1 MEQRI
6 RLDDITRGLRPEVY
20 TAENLGFLRS
30 CENARVHPI
39 GGLIPPVLPEQFTD
53 DASLTDAA
61 PNGLNYKT
69 DWPLPKFLDHRTK
82 LFLYGIDNTTSKVS
96 MYEVDLSTGAASAIQ
111 TKSWADY
118 MARASSYATAD
129 FEPGSTPCVLDFYS
143 TVMVLNG
150 NGMAFRTGVGNNE
163 WFTTNGVTIKAGCNY
178 KDSRAIF
185 GGFNPADCY
194 ALADWPTYLSSLK
207 SSALPSEILA
217 TSTGGFDKNW
227 VWWSSIGG
235 GDMHYFLDTDLLKYT
250 TKLATPDT
258 GFDDNYP
265 YLHWLWLRREMGAR
279 PMPWHGWVRQVR
291 PMGDLV
297 VVYGDNG
304 VSVMLPVSNP
314 YPTFGLQDTP
324 EDFPTGNGMV
334 SEFTDNPACRDAVA
348 GDDNKHV
355 FVGRDYNLWRLDRSA
370 SGAKATKLGFAERV
384 ADLGSNV
391 RIDYN
396 PTEGEFYI
404 HSAAGGGGFVLNKE
418 MKLGAVG
425 TYFTG
430 LRNGDATSTLKKTVG
445 SSTFIAR
452 FGARNTDTPIGI
464 QNVHK
469 VVFVGRTAE
478 MSARLWWRMG
488 PNSEWNHTYYQ
499 SLAGRGEATFNV
511 PCWQFEVE
519 VRAANYANIRIN
531 DAYAIISDGN
541 PELGKVTEYYTTSA
555 TE

>member
-1 MEQRI
+1 MERRI

-30 CENARVHPI
+30 CSNTRVHPL
-39 GGLIPPVLPEQFTD
+39 GGLIPPVYPEQLSD
-53 DASLTDAA
+53 DSTLTDAA
-61 PNGLNYKT
+61 PSGLNYAT
-69 DWPLPKFLDHRTK
+69 TWPFPKLLDHRTRW
-82 LFLYGIDNTTSKVS
+82 LTYGIDATSSKAS
-96 MYEVDLSTGAASAIQ
+96 MYEVDGAGTATAIS

-118 MARASSYATAD
+118 MARASSYSAAD

-150 NGMAFRTGVGNNE
+150 NGMAFQTGVGGNA
-163 WFTTNGVTIKAGCNY
+163 WFTTNAVTIKAGCNY

-185 GGFNPADCY
+185 GGFDPANCY

-207 SSALPSEILA
+207 SSALPSEVVATA
-217 TSTGGFDKNW
+217 TSGMGKNW

-235 GDMHYFLDTDLLKYT
+235 GDMHYFLDTDLLKYA

-279 PMPWHGWVRQVR
+279 PMPWPEWVRQVR
-291 PMGDLV
+291 PMGDVV
-297 VVYGDNG
+297 VVYGDGG
-304 VSVMLPVSNP
+304 VSVLLPVSSP
-314 YPTFGLQDTP
+314 YPTFGLQDMP
-324 EDFPTGNGMV
+324 DDFPFGIGIK
-334 SEFTDNPACRDAVA
+334 TDGEDDPICRDAVA
-348 GDDNKHV
+348 GDDMKQV
-355 FVGRDYNLWRLDRSA
+355 FAGTDGNLWRLDRSP
-370 SGAKATKLGFAERV
+370 SGAKATKLGFSEYIS
-384 ADLGSNV
+384 DLGTDL

-396 PTEGEFYI
+396 ATEGDFYI
-404 HSAAGGGGFVLNKE
+404 QSAAGGGGFVLNKD
-418 MKLGAVG
+418 MKLGAAG

-430 LRNGDATSTLKKTVG
+430 LRINNPLLTLKRTNASTV
-445 SSTFIAR
+445 FAAR
-452 FGARNTDTPIGI
+452 FGARNTDTPIGV

-469 VVFVGRTAE
+469 IVFVGRTTGLNC
-478 MSARLWWRMG
+478 RLWWRMG
-488 PNSEWNHTYYQ
+488 PNSEWNSTYFQ
-499 SLAGRGEATFNV
+499 AVSGRGEATFNV

-519 VRAANYANIRIN
+519 VRSTDYTKIRIN

-541 PELGKVTEYYTTSA
+541 PELGKVIEHYTTSA